1 MGSEIAER
9 QDAGLGIKYESQLY
23 SDAAFEQRVAK
34 STDAES
40 RMQMWGAEGVVHCGN
55 HLTDMPSLPFRKLAE
70 DSLQFGRELNP
81 QCRLRC
87 RH

>member
-1 MGSEIAER
+1 VGSEIAK
-9 QDAGLGIKYESQLY
+9 QQNAGLGIKYESQLY

-40 RMQMWGAEGVVHCGN
+40 RMQMWGAERVADV
-55 HLTDMPSLPFRKLAE
+55 LPLPLRKLAE
-70 DSLQFGRELNP
+70 DSLQFGRQLNP
-81 QCRLRC
+81 QGRLRC